1 MNASENNSEAQKSD
15 GQTRIFLQPRYGSV

>member
-15 GQTRIFLQPRYGSV
+15 GQTRIFLQPR